1 MGHHPPIEC
10 ISLTDDETDSEND
23 ETKRSK
29 LRVVP
34 VRDISPIYDIVA
46 ASEQANKVRGFDM
59 LDAQVYFANTM
70 RKG

>member
-1 MGHHPPIEC
+1 MGHHPPIAC